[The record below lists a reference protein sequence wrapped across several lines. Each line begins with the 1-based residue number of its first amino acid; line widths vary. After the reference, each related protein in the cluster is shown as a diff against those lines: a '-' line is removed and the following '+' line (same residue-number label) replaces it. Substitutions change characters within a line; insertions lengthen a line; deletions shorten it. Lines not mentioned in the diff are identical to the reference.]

1 MGHSSGASSL
11 YFTPPIRLVHTDRG
25 NRNHTRPCKVRT
37 ETPGM
42 PMKKGQPHQET
53 VLSSYIV
60 YLYYS
65 AFGASSA
72 GVSTVAVASVAG
84 ASAAAAAPPFFERR
98 VRVFLAALS
107 FAMFSL

>member
-11 YFTPPIRLVHTDRG
+11 HFTPIRLVHTDRG

-60 YLYYS
+60 IYIIQ
-65 AFGASSA
+65 
-72 GVSTVAVASVAG
+72 
-84 ASAAAAAPPFFERR
+84 
-98 VRVFLAALS
+98 LS
-107 FAMFSL
+107 GLLQPEFPR